1 MRMISKKKVFL
12 ALVFSFALVCI
23 YGVFRQ
29 SQSPV
34 DVIMR
39 SLAAGEFDDAKESER
54 LSGWTMETSS
64 GPISR
69 SILMSNSQRLI
80 RMGPSALDGLLGWVE
95 HDQIEIRYIA
105 SYSIQ
110 QILGENLGFPNFAD
124 ASQIKEEDWVE
135 RFRKAIKNG
144 VGSKKSSDDL
154 GVKN

>member
-1 MRMISKKKVFL
+1 
-12 ALVFSFALVCI
+12 
-23 YGVFRQ
+23 
-29 SQSPV
+29 
-34 DVIMR
+34 
-39 SLAAGEFDDAKESER
+39 
-54 LSGWTMETSS
+54 
-64 GPISR
+64 
-69 SILMSNSQRLI
+69 
-80 RMGPSALDGLLGWVE
+80 MGPSALDGLLGWVE